1 MSALAVNVVIQSSE
15 LARFCVEGSGFVA
28 CGVSNGNIE
37 ANYCIVFVQMMI
49 WIVGVE

>member
-1 MSALAVNVVIQSSE
+1 MSALPVNVVIQSSE

-37 ANYCIVFVQMMI
+37 ANCIVFVRMMI